1 VAETNAR
8 FALNTLGGLSL
19 NAPDGKQVGASSRKP
34 LAVLAVAAHAGDK
47 GVSRRELIALLWPDL
62 VRSKANHS
70 LSQTL
75 YALRRDLG
83 DSALTIGENVT
94 LNPAVVAWD
103 VAEFRK
109 HSNAGAVTEALN
121 CYRGAFLDGVSFNEC
136 DDFDQWTRSIGA
148 ELASEHS
155 ALLGQQD
162 RRMPAR
168 KLRGR
173 VVAAVAALLVV
184 AVAVAGW
191 SALVAEA
198 SQGEKGFMDESLE
211 RQVKLLEERAR
222 GPRGRILV
230 ETPIQRAK
238 RPDLDTLASEW
249 RDRIESQI
257 RFTNVA
263 DLVPRDSV
271 EVIER
276 EVAQSGYVSSAG
288 KLRRANAWIS
298 LVSVVTSNG
307 DSVTLRVFFQ
317 RLRLRSSAAEIAWD
331 AAYRERMRLPPRP
344 VTEGPRTESTSSR
357 MVTAHRDS
365 IGRLILRLALDVTR
379 AIDEMRTCDR
389 VATGESLPWCWQSNN
404 VVTTVRRTAAG
415 AK

>member
-1 VAETNAR
+1 
-8 FALNTLGGLSL
+8 
-19 NAPDGKQVGASSRKP
+19 
-34 LAVLAVAAHAGDK
+34 
-47 GVSRRELIALLWPDL
+47 
-62 VRSKANHS
+62 
-70 LSQTL
+70 
-75 YALRRDLG
+75 
-83 DSALTIGENVT
+83 
-94 LNPAVVAWD
+94 
-103 VAEFRK
+103 
-109 HSNAGAVTEALN
+109 
-121 CYRGAFLDGVSFNEC
+121 
-136 DDFDQWTRSIGA
+136 
-148 ELASEHS
+148 
-155 ALLGQQD
+155 
-162 RRMPAR
+162 
-168 KLRGR
+168 
-173 VVAAVAALLVV
+173 
-184 AVAVAGW
+184 VAVAGW

-238 RPDLDTLASEW
+238 LPDLDTLASEW